1 MDIRMIRTHR
11 DLIAWQLG
19 MRLAKNTYEI
29 TQSMPKTEQFGLTSQ
44 MRRAAV
50 SIPSNIAEGYARQSR
65 VDYIK
70 FLKIA
75 RGSLAELSTQY
86 ELSIDLKLLDLGE
99 HGHQVL
105 RKFLR
110 QRQLHRR
117 RIERLGHRRADIVVD
132 GDGDALGGREVGIAQ
147 GET

>member
-1 MDIRMIRTHR
+1 
-11 DLIAWQLG
+11 

-29 TQSMPKTEQFGLTSQ
+29 TRSMPKTEQFGLTSQ

-86 ELSIDLKLLDLGE
+86 ELSIELKLLDPIQATTNLMDE
-99 HGHQVL
+99 TDRVL
-105 RKFLR
+105 
-110 QRQLHRR
+110 
-117 RIERLGHRRADIVVD
+117 
-132 GDGDALGGREVGIAQ
+132 Q
-147 GET
+147 GLIRSLQPD